1 MICFLQCWCF
11 WQSVAGA
18 GVRWCL
24 LITKCVPSCLLKM
37 LFLNLFLWFSFHQK
51 KKKTIFKLYE
61 PLFDK
66 FHIHFRYLSICVTR
80 ANKNKASPALWSSFL
95 WSKHWEIGPEE
106 WDSSVRHKDLLSPFY
121 TALPLKLDLLNWR
134 ASEPALTSGSR
145 NISLPKTKAPQP
157 TLCELCCSILTLVL
171 SLWFCNSII

>member
-51 KKKTIFKLYE
+51 KKKQ
-61 PLFDK
+61 
-66 FHIHFRYLSICVTR
+66 YLNYMSHCLI
-80 ANKNKASPALWSSFL
+80 SFTY
-95 WSKHWEIGPEE
+95 I
-106 WDSSVRHKDLLSPFY
+106 
-121 TALPLKLDLLNWR
+121 
-134 ASEPALTSGSR
+134 SG
-145 NISLPKTKAPQP
+145 IWAFVWLELIKTKLPQP
-157 TLCELCCSILTLVL
+157 SGAASCDPSTGKSGPRNETRQCVIRTCYLPSTLPYPWSWTCWTGGHRNQHSPRGVGI
-171 SLWFCNSII
+171 